1 MTTVFSGAGVPGS
14 ACFTE
19 GGLMGE
25 HKTSL
30 EKRIFKASIFV
41 LIAHVLF
48 KLAGLIQA
56 KVMVHYLPQST
67 FDVVYAFAFENCL
80 FMLFLIGEE
89 VLGPSLMPVFMRE
102 LDAESETSA
111 WTFANTVLTLQFI
124 LLVAVAAVFCI
135 APHAVVELLTKWSAV
150 VSPEKYELAAKSVR
164 TMAPA
169 VIGLSLGSTTYVL
182 LNGYKRFF
190 LAAFGDAVWK
200 FCVVIFLIVGTVM
213 NRDSAQLLMWGL
225 VAGSVCKVGTH
236 LFGLRDKMHLFR
248 PTFAVSHPAFKRM
261 CWLALPLLA
270 GIIMAKVRDEYNNVY
285 VLSALDESGLMQ
297 ANSIGKKLQST
308 LLFLVPYTLSI
319 AVFPFFCE
327 LVDKKDHASLGRLV
341 TRFGRM
347 LLSVFVPFALFVAV
361 AAVPLT
367 SLIFKGGHFDALAVQ
382 RTAISLSFY
391 TFMLPAAAIEMLV
404 MQAFFA
410 NRRMV
415 SVTLIGILFSSFSMF
430 VSWAGLKL
438 FGHHDLIM
446 LAIIAGGVT
455 LARTLKCVTLVE
467 MLKKNAPVFPFVNTL
482 LFMLQISLVAGLAAG
497 AGWFT
502 LHYLGDVMA
511 RGGKEVMS
519 VAAHGVMAVASVV
532 GKGVHIKD
540 SLVNTLG
547 ARMGDLLK
555 LGLTGVVFS
564 IIYFFGAEAL
574 RITELRELFA
584 FVLQKLRKR
593 A

>member
-1 MTTVFSGAGVPGS
+1 
-14 ACFTE
+14 
-19 GGLMGE
+19 MGE

-56 KVMVHYLPQST
+56 KVMGYYLPQGT
-67 FDVVYAFAFENCL
+67 FDVVYAFAFENCI

-89 VLGPSLMPVFMRE
+89 VLGPSFLPVFMRE
-102 LDAESETSA
+102 LDAESEKSA

-124 LLVAVAAVFCI
+124 LLVVVACVLCV
-135 APHAVVELLTKWSAV
+135 APQLVVGLLTHWSPDS
-150 VSPEKYELAAKSVR
+150 SPEKYALAARSVR
-164 TMAPA
+164 TLGPA

-200 FCVVIFLIVGTVM
+200 FSVVFFLIAGAVLAKDNAEM
-213 NRDSAQLLMWGL
+213 LMWGL
-225 VAGSVCKVGTH
+225 VAGSLCKVGTH
-236 LFGLRDKMHLFR
+236 LFGLRDKLALFR
-248 PTFAVSHPAFKRM
+248 PALAFSHPAFKRL

-297 ANSIGKKLQST
+297 ANSMGRKLQST

-319 AVFPFFCE
+319 AVFPYFCE
-327 LVDKKDHASLGRLV
+327 LVDQNDQAKLGRLV

-347 LLSVFVPFALFVAV
+347 LLSIFAPFALFVAV
-361 AAVPLT
+361 AAVPIT

-382 RTAISLSFY
+382 RTAVSLSFY
-391 TFMLPAAAIEMLV
+391 TFVLPAAAIEALV

-415 SVTLIGILFSSFSMF
+415 SVTVIGILFSSISI
-430 VSWAGLKL
+430 VISWIGLKACG
-438 FGHHDLIM
+438 GHERVL
-446 LAIIAGGVT
+446 LAFIAGGFTVS
-455 LARTLKCVTLVE
+455 RIFKCFTLVE
-467 MLKKNAPVFPFVNTL
+467 MLKKNAPVFPFKETL
-482 LFMLQISLVAGLAAG
+482 RFMVRVTLAAGLASGLSWLALHHVGAVAGL
-497 AGWFT
+497 
-502 LHYLGDVMA
+502 
-511 RGGKEVMS
+511 
-519 VAAHGVMAVASVV
+519 HGRV
-532 GKGVHIKD
+532 
-540 SLVNTLG
+540 
-547 ARMGDLLK
+547 GDLLQ
-555 LGLTGVVFS
+555 LGLSAGV
-564 IIYFFGAEAL
+564 FGATYLAAAYAF
-574 RITELRELFA
+574 RIGELHELFVFA
-584 FVLQKLRKR
+584 LQKVRKQ

>member
-1 MTTVFSGAGVPGS
+1 
-14 ACFTE
+14 
-19 GGLMGE
+19 MGDY
-25 HKTSL
+25 KTSL

-41 LIAHVLF
+41 LIAHALF

-56 KVMVHYLPQST
+56 KVMGHCLPLDT
-67 FDVVYAFAFENCL
+67 FDVVYAFAFENCI

-89 VLGPSLMPVFMRE
+89 VLGPWFMPVFMRE
-102 LDAESETSA
+102 LDVKSEKSA
-111 WTFANTVLTLQFI
+111 WTLANTVITLQFI
-124 LLVAVAAVFCI
+124 VLLALAAVLVL
-135 APHAVVELLTKWSAV
+135 APHWVVDCLTKWSADN
-150 VSPEKYELAAKSVR
+150 SPEKYELAAKSVR
-164 TMAPA
+164 TMGPA

-200 FCVVIFLIVGTVM
+200 FCVVILLIAGACLKE
-213 NRDSAQLLMWGL
+213 DSARLLMWGL

-236 LFGLRDKMHLFR
+236 LFGLRDKLALFR
-248 PTFAVSHPAFKRM
+248 PTFALSHPAFKRM

-327 LVDKKDHASLGRLV
+327 LVDKNDHASLGRLV

-361 AAVPLT
+361 VAVPLT
-367 SLIFKGGHFDALAVQ
+367 SLIFKGGHFDAHAVQ
-382 RTAISLSFY
+382 RTAVSLSFY

-415 SVTLIGILFSSFSMF
+415 SVTVIGILFSSLSMG
-430 VSWAGLKL
+430 VSWFGLQVC
-438 FGHHDLIM
+438 GSHDLLL
-446 LAIIAGGVT
+446 LAFIAGGVT
-455 LARTLKCVTLVE
+455 LARTFKCFTLVE
-467 MLKKNAPVFPFVNTL
+467 MLKKNAPVFPFFSTL
-482 LFMLQISLVAGLAAG
+482 SFMSRVTLAAG
-497 AGWFT
+497 VASGLGWMT
-502 LHYLGDVMA
+502 LHHVGVVSEL
-511 RGGKEVMS
+511 
-519 VAAHGVMAVASVV
+519 HGRV
-532 GKGVHIKD
+532 
-540 SLVNTLG
+540 
-547 ARMGDLLK
+547 GDLLK
-555 LGLTGVVFS
+555 LGIVGAVFGGV
-564 IIYFFGAEAL
+564 YLAGTYGL
-574 RITELRELFA
+574 RITELHELFVFA
-584 FVLQKLRKR
+584 LQKVRKR